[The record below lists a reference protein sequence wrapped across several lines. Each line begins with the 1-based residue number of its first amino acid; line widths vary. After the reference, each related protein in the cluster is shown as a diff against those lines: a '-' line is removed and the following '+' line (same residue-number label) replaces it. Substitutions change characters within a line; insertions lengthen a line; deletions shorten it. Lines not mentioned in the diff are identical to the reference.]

1 MKSRFTLATLVAAAA
16 LMAMPAS
23 SQAGGLHVDKMR
35 DCLFGWL
42 RHDRH
47 AAPAK
52 VVAVKKPAA
61 RPMK

>member
-1 MKSRFTLATLVAAAA
+1 MKSRLTLATLVAAAA
-16 LMAMPAS
+16 LLAAPTS
-23 SQAGGLHVDKMR
+23 SQAGGLRLDKMG

-47 AAPAK
+47 VAAAPAT
-52 VVAVKKPAA
+52 VSKPAP